1 MGRKADE
8 CTLNPEKFYKTPE
21 AVVADNNLTDEQKD
35 KILHCWEQ
43 DEIALLRADDEN
55 MNSQTDAVPPAE
67 LLKKIK
73 KAENK
78 VENAMEGET
87 RP

>member
-1 MGRKADE
+1 MGRKAEE
-8 CTLNPEKFYKTPE
+8 CALNPEKFYKTPE
-21 AVVADNNLTDEQKD
+21 AVLADNSLTQEQKD

-55 MNSQTDAVPPAE
+55 MSSQIEATPPGE

-78 VENAMEGET
+78 VENAMEEEKHS
-87 RP
+87 